1 MGNNK
6 PTFKRN
12 LLAAAIAAAGVAG
25 FSGQALAAEI
35 CVSGDDCLAGTT
47 SSGVDITGNV
57 ISPSAYG
64 DIALEADGHV
74 IINADSNDGGYG
86 DFIVTDYDAYNTY
99 SRQEVIRANIETT
112 TLSSDNVVVTND
124 LTVNGTIYGDLTG
137 NVTGDVTGELY
148 AGGGKYNGGTSVIG
162 EGVITI
168 NDYGSAFV
176 LPNFVGAGDKYG
188 NYANIS
194 SAGLTTN
201 GDVNATNGDFTGNV
215 QVDGVLTVG
224 NTVTITTDSID
235 VDGGTFIDTT
245 SVTTEQLNATTAV
258 TTPQVNGL
266 EGLYGAADGNALVI
280 SDPDGVEIDAELSLT
295 DGLFVSDNASYGAG
309 PGFSATATVPL
320 GETDTDWDTHGE
332 LDGLTIGNNL
342 LNEEGTY
349 ELTEVTTLQDDDD
362 LVNELQL
369 NENGYRLTTARSR
382 HLETN
387 TDVRTAVVD
396 ATSVTNTIADTVNE
410 QIHEE
415 DSVEQTQDESGFVLQ
430 AASVRSHTIDGVDQ
444 YTPTDYDGTLDFAA
458 DGTEISHRDNVANE
472 SGQLWVGTDEA
483 SLTVTNDEGNTH
495 GLVVGTSS
503 TTLSGGTT
511 STYLTLDDDG
521 ATFSDDEGGP
531 VRVTGVAAGTTT
543 YDAVNF
549 GQFESFQS
557 DVNSQLS
564 GLKGDINDLEDDLS
578 TGIAIANA
586 MEVLLP
592 DPGKKF
598 RLNVGGG
605 FYNGE
610 SAIGLTGA
618 GRVGENGTAVYFGLG
633 GGVDGSEMGG
643 KAGVSFQ
650 W

>member
-25 FSGQALAAEI
+25 FSSQALAADI
-35 CVSGDDCLAGTT
+35 CVEGDTCDVDGTGGLDLTGTT
-47 SSGVDITGNV
+47 ISGYSATLTANGKYADLSLNSDDDVV
-57 ISPSAYG
+57 INT
-64 DIALEADGHV
+64 DADGKY
-74 IINADSNDGGYG
+74 GG
-86 DFIVTDYDAYNTY
+86 DFVVNDTG
-99 SRQEVIRANIETT
+99 SQVIRANSGQT
-112 TLSSDNVVVTND
+112 TLSSNTVQVDND
-124 LTVNGTIYGDLTG
+124 LNVDGTITGDLTG
-137 NVTGDVTGELY
+137 NVTGNVSGTLYSYSASNINQIVLTESNIDYTTFYGGDTITVLDGDTGGSTTIFGGEVTATGLVT
-148 AGGGKYNGGTSVIG
+148 AGGLEV
-162 EGVITI
+162 
-168 NDYGSAFV
+168 DGSAHI
-176 LPNFVGAGDKYG
+176 D
-188 NYANIS
+188 
-194 SAGLTTN
+194 
-201 GDVNATNGDFTGNV
+201 D
-215 QVDGVLTVG
+215 VLTVG
-224 NTVTITTDSID
+224 NTVTITTNSID
-235 VDGGTFIDTT
+235 IDGGTFIDDD
-245 SVTTEQLNATTAV
+245 SISELAGV
-258 TTPQVNGL
+258 
-266 EGLYGAADGNALVI
+266 YGANDGNALVI

-320 GETDTDWDTHGE
+320 GETDTDWDTHPE
-332 LDGLTIGNNL
+332 LDGLTIGNNG

-349 ELTEVTTLQDDDD
+349 ELTEVDTLQDDDD
-362 LVNELQL
+362 LVNELEL

-415 DSVEQTQDESGFVLQ
+415 DSVEQTQDETGFALQ
-430 AASVRSHTIDGVDQ
+430 ASSVRSHTIDGVDQ
-444 YTPTDYDGTLDFAA
+444 YAPTNYDGTLDFAA

-472 SGQLWVGTDEA
+472 SGELWVGTNEA
-483 SLTVTNDEGNTH
+483 SLTVTNDLGNTH

-511 STYLTLDDDG
+511 STYLTLDDGG

-549 GQFESFQS
+549 GQFQSFQS

-598 RLNVGGG
+598 RLNLGGG

-618 GRVGENGTAVYFGLG
+618 GRVGDNGTAVYFGLG
-633 GGVDGSEMGG
+633 SGVDGSEMGG